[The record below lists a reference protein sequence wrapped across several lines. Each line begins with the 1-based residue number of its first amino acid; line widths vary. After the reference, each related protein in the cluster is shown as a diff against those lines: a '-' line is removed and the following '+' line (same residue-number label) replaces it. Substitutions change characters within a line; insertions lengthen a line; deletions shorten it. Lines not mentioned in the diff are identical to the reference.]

1 MPEELLVT
9 VAGSIVAAFAAAAAV
24 LLLCGWPWRAPR
36 VAFVSAGVVVGLGLA
51 FYAGCLLFRPELRW
65 PPREAQDR
73 LLFVLFPAVLAV
85 EFVGAFVR
93 RPRAVVWLLRAG
105 VAAGAARV
113 LLHNIA
119 YLKDLSGPDTAEW
132 SPGTA
137 ALIFGGLA
145 VALAVVWALLIA
157 LMTRAP
163 GRAVPLALAI
173 TCLGAALVVMLSG
186 YASGAMLGL
195 PLAAGLAGVVAG
207 SLVLPGQTDLRS
219 ALGPGVVGLFSLLV
233 IAHYFSDLKAA
244 RAVLLFAAPLL
255 CWVPELVPARGSWP
269 RVRALARVALVAIPI
284 VIVLVGAGK
293 SFVESS
299 RPSATANEPTDDDY
313 SNYKP

>member
-1 MPEELLVT
+1 MPEELLVSM
-9 VAGSIVAAFAAAAAV
+9 VGSMVAAFATAAAV

-36 VAFVSAGVVVGLGLA
+36 AAFVSAGVVVGLGLG

-85 EFVGAFVR
+85 ELCGAFVR

-105 VAAGAARV
+105 VAAAAARV
-113 LLHNIA
+113 LLHDIA
-119 YLKDLSGPDTAEW
+119 YLKDLSGPGTAEW
-132 SPGTA
+132 PPATA

-145 VALAVVWALLIA
+145 AALAVVWALLIA
-157 LMTRAP
+157 LLTRAP

-207 SLVLPGQTDLRS
+207 SLVLSGQPDLRS
-219 ALGPGVVGLFSLLV
+219 AVGPGVVGLFSLLV
-233 IAHYFSDLKAA
+233 IAHYFSDLTAE

-255 CWVPELVPARGSWP
+255 CWVPELVPARRSWP
-269 RVRALARVALVAIPI
+269 WLRALVRVGLVAVPV
-284 VIVLVGAGK
+284 VIVLLGAGK

-299 RPSATANEPTDDDY
+299 RPSANANEPTDDDY